1 MKTRQFFRFL
11 TLLRDFH
18 RVSVRFRALCVGF
31 YALLFTFEQFFA
43 EIEQEMSGFS
53 EPIPASFFT
62 LRHSI

>member
-1 MKTRQFFRFL
+1 MKTRQFTRFL

-18 RVSVRFRALCVGF
+18 RVSVHFRAFCIGF
-31 YALLFTFEQFFA
+31 YALLFTFEQVFA
-43 EIEQEMSGFS
+43 EIEQEMSGFP